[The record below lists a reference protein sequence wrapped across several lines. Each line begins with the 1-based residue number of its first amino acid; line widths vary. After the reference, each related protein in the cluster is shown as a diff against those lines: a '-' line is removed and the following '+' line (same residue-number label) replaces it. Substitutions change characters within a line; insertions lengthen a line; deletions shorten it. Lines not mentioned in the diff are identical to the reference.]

1 MSKFFQLRGFT
12 VSRQTGS
19 HQRLKHPDG
28 RGITISIH
36 NQPIAPG
43 TFSAILRQAE
53 LTQDQFQKLW
63 EDKWRNPAST
73 FPGSGVQ

>member
-1 MSKFFQLRGFT
+1 MGRFGQVKPKDLSKFFQRRGFV
-12 VSRQTGS
+12 VSRQSGS

-28 RGITISIH
+28 RGITIAIH

-43 TFSAILRQAE
+43 TLGAILRQAE

-63 EDKWRNPAST
+63 K
-73 FPGSGVQ
+73 